1 MEKLTMKEAPKYVH
15 PDAKIGKDVTI
26 EPFAAIYGD
35 VEIGEGTWIG
45 PNVVIMDGARIGKNC
60 KIFPG
65 AVISAVSQ
73 DLKYKGEYT
82 TTHIGDN
89 TVIRECVTIHK
100 GTADREK
107 TVVGNNCL
115 LMAYVHVAHDCLIGN
130 NVIIA
135 NSTQLA
141 GHITIG
147 DNVVIEGMV
156 GVQQFVNIG
165 DHVFVAGSTNV
176 RKNIPP
182 YVRAAREPLS
192 YIGVNTIGLRRRGF
206 ADEQIKNIEDTYR
219 AIYVQNSN
227 ISSGLKVAE
236 LEIPDSEEKAKIID
250 FIKSSTK
257 GIMRGI

>member
-1 MEKLTMKEAPKYVH
+1 MSSNKLNYIH
-15 PDAKIGKDVTI
+15 PDAKLGNNVTV
-26 EPFAAIYGD
+26 EPFATIYGD

-100 GTADREK
+100 GTSDREK
-107 TVVGNNCL
+107 TVIGENCL
-115 LMAYVHVAHDCLIGN
+115 LMAYVHVAHDCILGDNI
-130 NVIIA
+130 IIA

-147 DNVVIEGMV
+147 NNVIIEGMV
-156 GVQQFVNIG
+156 GVQQFVSIG
-165 DHVFVAGSTNV
+165 DHSFVAGSTNV
-176 RKNIPP
+176 RKNVPP
-182 YVRAAREPLS
+182 YVKAAREPLS
-192 YIGVNTIGLRRRGF
+192 YVGVNSIGLRRRGF
-206 ADEQIKNIEDTYR
+206 TDQQVKNVEDTYR
-219 AIYVQNSN
+219 VLYVQNNNVSVG
-227 ISSGLKVAE
+227 IKIAE
-236 LEIPDSEEKAKIID
+236 VELAESAEKQQIID

-257 GIMRGI
+257 GIMRGFS

>member
-1 MEKLTMKEAPKYVH
+1 MSIHKLSYIH
-15 PDAKIGKDVTI
+15 PDAKIGNNVTV

-45 PNVVIMDGARIGKNC
+45 SNVVIMDGARIGKNC
-60 KIFPG
+60 KIYPG

-100 GTADREK
+100 GTSDREK
-107 TVVGNNCL
+107 TVVGSNCL
-115 LMAYVHVAHDCLIGN
+115 LMAYVHVAHDCILGD

-147 DNVVIEGMV
+147 NNVIIEGMV
-156 GVQQFVNIG
+156 GVQQFVSIG
-165 DHVFVAGSTNV
+165 DYSFIAGSTNV
-176 RKNIPP
+176 RKNVPP
-182 YVRAAREPLS
+182 YVKAAREPLS
-192 YIGVNTIGLRRRGF
+192 YVGVNSIGLRRRGF
-206 ADEQIKNIEDTYR
+206 TDEQVKNVEDTYR
-219 AIYVQNSN
+219 VLYVQNSN
-227 ISSGLKVAE
+227 VSVGIKIAE
-236 LEIPDSEEKAKIID
+236 VELSESEEKEQIIS
-250 FIKSSTK
+250 FIKASTK
-257 GIMRGI
+257 GIMRGFS